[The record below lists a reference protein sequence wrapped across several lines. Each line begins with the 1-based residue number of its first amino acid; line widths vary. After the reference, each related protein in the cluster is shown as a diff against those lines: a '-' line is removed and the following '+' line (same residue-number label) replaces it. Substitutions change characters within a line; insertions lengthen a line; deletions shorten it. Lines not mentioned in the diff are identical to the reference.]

1 MNFYV
6 LKPDIKPYKAMKV
19 DKDTEFTFE
28 NEKVSQELKDL
39 ELKTFRLVNE
49 ERYSTKIEST
59 IHLNEGDVILLDEE
73 NIGWFLPGEPVET
86 IEDAIRDYKIIAE
99 VLDGDENVIKGNEG
113 ESI

>member
-6 LKPDIKPYKAMKV
+6 LKQDIKPYRAMKV
-19 DKDTEFTFE
+19 DKNTEFTFE
-28 NEKVSQELKDL
+28 NEKVNQELNNL
-39 ELKTFRLVNE
+39 ELKTFRQVNE
-49 ERYSTKIEST
+49 EKYSTKIEST

-86 IEDAIRDYKIIAE
+86 IEDAIRDYNVIAGI
-99 VLDGDENVIKGNEG
+99 LDGDENVVKGNEG